1 MNFKSFSCA
10 LIFYVALTRAH
21 GDHSHEPDSDD
32 AAQYAQRHMA
42 TEHHIESFDLPSFFQ
57 LHDLNG
63 DGVWDAEEVEAIY
76 GVHHVYSQKKSK
88 DEEEHQQKAKLVVD
102 TVFEAIDKD
111 KDGKIT
117 VEEFEAAGLDALP
130 NFENLGAEGHHY
142 DVESEFFL
150 HHEEQYHSTPETQE
164 ASAYNHPEDI
174 EHFSH
179 HEVIELEEVE
189 REAIFQGISVEEAI
203 AQHAEPPPASDDQHP
218 SGGGVKV
225 DEQEVPKKFERLT
238 PPEQQDPA
246 LRFSRAKSDS
256 AAHGDW
262 GSGEAGY
269 KPPTTPGERMRKNLP
284 YKYKFRRNWGD
295 F

>member
-1 MNFKSFSCA
+1 MNFKSLSSA
-10 LIFYVALTRAH
+10 LLFYVALTRAH
-21 GDHSHEPDSDD
+21 GDHSHEPDSGD

-42 TEHHIESFDLPSFFQ
+42 TEHHIESFDLPSFFHI
-57 LHDLNG
+57 HDLNS

-88 DEEEHQQKAKLVVD
+88 DDEEHQQKAKLVVD

-117 VEEFEAAGLDALP
+117 LEEFEAVGLEALP
-130 NFENLGAEGHHY
+130 SFENLGAEGHHY

-150 HHEEQYHSTPETQE
+150 HHEEQYHSTPETQD
-164 ASAYNHPEDI
+164 ASAYVHPEDI

-179 HEVIELEEVE
+179 HEFIEREEAE
-189 REAIFQGISVEEAI
+189 REAVFQGISVEEAV
-203 AQHAEPPPASDDQHP
+203 AQHTEPPPASDDQHP
-218 SGGGVKV
+218 PAEGAKV
-225 DEQEVPKKFERLT
+225 DEQEVPKKFERL
-238 PPEQQDPA
+238 PRPEEQDPA
-246 LRFSRAKSDS
+246 LRFSRAKSES
-256 AAHGDW
+256 EAHGDW

-284 YKYKFRRNWGD
+284 YKYKFRRSWGD